1 MLEVP
6 RHGTTL
12 MKKISQAEA
21 YRLRQRVAQ
30 LEKEKQDI
38 RDYWKYD
45 FPGGVN
51 IATSH
56 PSESSVIVLKTAR
69 KLGFCIIS
77 VPTDNGLLHYAV
89 KV

>member
-30 LEKEKQDI
+30 LEKEKREI
-38 RDYWKYD
+38 RNHWNCD

-51 IATSH
+51 IATSQ
-56 PSESSVIVLKTAR
+56 PSEVVKTILQTAR
-69 KLGFCIIS
+69 KLGFCVIS

-89 KV
+89 KA